1 MWQRILQ
8 SIGYNGPVILFLTT
22 LFLMPSKTLVLAFV
36 IGSILN
42 IAINAILKECIAE
55 PRPSAEYQHID
66 IYGKIHAKKTLE
78 QGNTHQYGMPSGH
91 AQSVWFSVFYVWYVL
106 QNVGIT
112 AMYTVLAIYTS
123 VQRVQLNNHT
133 STQVIVGAI
142 IGGFLG
148 YLTYKYRRLSDITR

>member
-1 MWQRILQ
+1 
-8 SIGYNGPVILFLTT
+8 
-22 LFLMPSKTLVLAFV
+22 MPTKTLVLAFV

-42 IAINAILKECIAE
+42 IAINAILKECIGE
-55 PRPSAEYQHID
+55 PRPSQEYQHID
-66 IYGKIHAKKTLE
+66 IYGKIHVKKTDELR
-78 QGNTHQYGMPSGH
+78 THEYGMPSGH

-123 VQRVQLNNHT
+123 VHRVQLNNHT
-133 STQVIVGAI
+133 PTQVIVGAI
-142 IGGFLG
+142 IGGFIG